1 MAPTWPGLA
10 LRKDARTVFDSVET
24 SGIDDLTRD
33 RVCAASIIH
42 EPVRWL

>member
-1 MAPTWPGLA
+1 MA
-10 LRKDARTVFDSVET
+10 LRNAARTVFESAET
-24 SGIDDLTRD
+24 SGIDDLTKD